1 MSIILVG
8 FLMIISL
15 IITAAC
21 LGSENII
28 GGIITGL
35 LTLSL
40 FCWLLI
46 AAKQPT
52 QYEAPTE
59 EKLIV
64 IENGNFKK
72 QLVIV
77 KGKIVD
83 VTEKTKTWLNKDT
96 VTVKEKTR
104 ITYCGIDF
112 HTSGFVIDEIEVNG
126 EK

>member
-1 MSIILVG
+1 MSIIIVFL
-8 FLMIISL
+8 LMIVGLVTMVGCFGSDNTASGIIAALLTISL
-15 IITAAC
+15 FVWVVAA
-21 LGSENII
+21 S
-28 GGIITGL
+28 
-35 LTLSL
+35 
-40 FCWLLI
+40 
-46 AAKQPT
+46 KQPT
-52 QYEAPTE
+52 QYEVPTE

-96 VTVKEKTR
+96 VTVKEKCR